1 MEWIAPLLA
10 VTSVSLLS
18 LLGILFLVLNKA
30 LLTRI
35 LSPLVAI
42 SSGVLLGSAFFD
54 LIPEGV
60 ELLDHDA
67 FIYVI
72 AGIIGFF
79 AIEKVL
85 QWHHHIDGDH
95 HDRHEHKAAGYLS
108 LLGDGIHNFID
119 GIIIGAAFLVSVPL
133 GISATIAVIAH
144 EIPHELADFSI
155 LIHSGFSNAKALLYN
170 FLSASTAILGTV
182 FVLLLGQTAQTLVPY
197 LIPVSAGGFL
207 YIAMSDLIPELHR
220 PKTKVGTLMQVLL
233 LTLGAFIIFS
243 LPHHD

>member
-1 MEWIAPLLA
+1 MWAAPLLA
-10 VTSVSLLS
+10 VTTVSLLS
-18 LLGILFLVLNKA
+18 LLGVAFLVLNKN
-30 LLTRI
+30 LLSRI
-35 LSPLVAI
+35 MSPLVAI

-54 LIPEGV
+54 LIPEAV

-67 FIYVI
+67 FTYVI
-72 AGIIGFF
+72 VGIIGFF
-79 AIEKVL
+79 AIEKTL

-95 HDRHEHKAAGYLS
+95 HDHHEHKAAGYLS

-119 GIIIGAAFLVSVPL
+119 GIIIGAAFLVSIPL
-133 GISATIAVIAH
+133 GVSATIAVIAH

-155 LIHSGFSNAKALLYN
+155 LIHSGFSHTKALLYN

-182 FVLLLGQTAQTLVPY
+182 FVLFLGQAAQAVVPY
-197 LIPVSAGGFL
+197 LIPISAGGFL

-220 PKTKVGTLMQVLL
+220 PKTKLGTLMQVLL
-233 LTLGAFIIFS
+233 LALGACIIFS

>member
-1 MEWIAPLLA
+1 MWVAPLIA

-18 LLGILFLVLNKA
+18 LLGIAFLVLNKT
-30 LLTRI
+30 LLSRI
-35 LSPLVAI
+35 MSPLVAI

-67 FIYVI
+67 FTYVI

-79 AIEKVL
+79 AIEKIL
-85 QWHHHIDGDH
+85 QWHHHIEGDH
-95 HDRHEHKAAGYLS
+95 HPHHDHKAAGYLS

-119 GIIIGAAFLVSVPL
+119 GVIIGAAFLVSVPL
-133 GISATIAVIAH
+133 GISATIAVVAH

-155 LIHSGFSNAKALLYN
+155 LLHSGFSHAKALLYN
-170 FLSASTAILGTV
+170 FLSASTAIAGAV
-182 FVLLLGQTAQTLVPY
+182 FVILLGNTAEAIIPY
-197 LIPVSAGGFL
+197 LIPISAGGFL